1 MFLKIPCIYVSVCSE
16 ELQSRV
22 SQCEF
27 SERHAL
33 SKLQVTQAELD
44 KSKATVDTLNKQ
56 IEEMG
61 ERFGDMLNQNAEIR
75 VKTLSSSLLFFT
87 KDTQVSLF

>member
-1 MFLKIPCIYVSVCSE
+1 M
-16 ELQSRV
+16 